1 VNFASKKQRRPVENV
16 VPLINVVFLLL
27 IFFML
32 AGSLRPV
39 EPFAVELPQAAGER
53 EAAERGAEIEA
64 EGSVLFVAASGE
76 LALDGQRLDEA
87 TLLTALAARSGDSS
101 LELRADAGIPA
112 RRFLPLLGR
121 LRAAGVAELELVVAD
136 DR

>member
-1 VNFASKKQRRPVENV
+1 MNFASQKQRRPVENV
-16 VPLINVVFLLL
+16 VPLINIVFLLL

-39 EPFAVELPQAAGER
+39 EPFAVELPKAAGER
-53 EAAERGAEIEA
+53 EPAERGA
-64 EGSVLFVAASGE
+64 EGSVLFVAANGE

-87 TLLTALAARSGDSS
+87 ALLAALAARSGDGS
-101 LELRADAGIPA
+101 LQLRADARVPA

-121 LRAAGVAELELVVAD
+121 LRDAGVAELELVVAD